1 MEHPPL
7 ASVSLLLYST
17 HPSPMMPFPKRTHTC
32 GELRTEHID
41 SHVVLCGWVH
51 AHRAFGGVT
60 FVDLRDRY
68 GVTQVVVKEDSPA
81 SVREIAEHHLRAE
94 YVIAVEGTVRLRENP
109 NPRIPTGQI
118 EVLAEH
124 ITVLAESELPPFEI
138 LEHPDKPLPSEELR
152 LRYRYLDLRRPSL
165 QRNFV
170 VRNAMYQ
177 IAHRYF
183 AEHGFIEI
191 ETPILMK
198 STPEG
203 ARDFLVPSRI
213 HKGKF
218 YALPQSPQL
227 YKQILMVAG
236 FDRYMQIAKC
246 FRDED
251 LRADR
256 QPEFTQIDIE
266 MSFIIREDIF
276 ELIEGYTALVWKE
289 ILGIELERPFPRLS
303 WHEALSRYGSD
314 KPDLRIGLELVEIT
328 RHVADCSF
336 EVFRSIASLPGGTVA
351 ALAVPNGVRL
361 SRKQLDELADVAK
374 EHGAHGMA
382 WIKWAD
388 GAVQSPIA
396 KHLGESAIEQ
406 IRAATGARDG
416 DAVLIVADQWEQ
428 CMTVLGVLRTE
439 VGRRFSFADD
449 AHFRFAWIVD
459 FPLLDWDQRELR
471 YVARHH
477 PFTAPVEEDVPL
489 LETDPLRVRAQAY
502 DLVCNGHE
510 IGGGS
515 IRIHR
520 HRLQERM
527 LELLGFSL
535 EEAHRRFGFLLEAL
549 RYGAPPHGG
558 IALGFDRWIML
569 LVGTDNI
576 RDVIAFPKTTS
587 GLSLMDGAPS
597 EVSPEQLAE
606 LGITFAWK

>member
-1 MEHPPL
+1 M
-7 ASVSLLLYST
+7 T
-17 HPSPMMPFPKRTHTC
+17 FPKRTHTC
-32 GELRTEHID
+32 GELRPAHIGAR
-41 SHVVLCGWVH
+41 VVLNGWVH
-51 AHRAFGGVT
+51 AIRSFGGVT
-60 FVDLRDRY
+60 FVDIRDRY
-68 GVTQVVVKEDSPA
+68 GITQIVADESSPDH
-81 SVREIAEHHLRAE
+81 VRQVLGSLGTE
-94 YVIAVEGTVRLRENP
+94 YVVAIEGIVRRRENP
-109 NPRIPTGQI
+109 NPRRATGEI
-118 EVLAEH
+118 EIVAESIVVLAQ
-124 ITVLAESELPPFEI
+124 SELPPFEI
-138 LEHPDKPLPSEELR
+138 AEHDEKPLASEELR

-170 VRNAMYQ
+170 LRSAVYQ

-183 AEHGFIEI
+183 AEHGFVEV

-256 QPEFTQIDIE
+256 QPEFTQIDLE
-266 MSFIIREDIF
+266 MSFVTRDDVL
-276 ELIEGYTALVWKE
+276 ELIEGFTATVWHE
-289 ILGIELERPFPRLS
+289 ILGIAVERPFPRLS
-303 WHEALSRYGSD
+303 WRQALERYGSD
-314 KPDLRIGLELVEIT
+314 KPDLRFGLELTDIT
-328 RHVADCSF
+328 AIVADTAF
-336 EVFRSIASLPGGTVA
+336 EVFRKAASDSGIVA
-351 ALAVPNGVRL
+351 ALVAPGCAGY
-361 SRKQLDELADVAK
+361 SRKQIDELAELAK
-374 EHGAHGMA
+374 KHGAGGLA
-382 WIKWAD
+382 WIKWTD

-396 KHLGESAIEQ
+396 KFLGDAVLDRIRQAI
-406 IRAATGARDG
+406 GARDG
-416 DAVLIVADQWEQ
+416 DLALIVAGEWERSL
-428 CMTVLGVLRTE
+428 VALGALRTAIAH
-439 VGRRFSFADD
+439 RLNLADSST
-449 AHFRFAWIVD
+449 FRFAWIVD
-459 FPLLDWDQRELR
+459 FPLLEWDGDQQR

-477 PFTAPVEEDVPL
+477 PFTAPMEEDLPL
-489 LETDPLRVRAQAY
+489 LDRDPLSVRAQAY

-520 HRLQERM
+520 TDLQERM
-527 LELLGFSL
+527 LELLGFSR
-535 EEAHRRFGFLLEAL
+535 EHAHERFGFLLDAL

-569 LVGTDNI
+569 LAGTDNI

-597 EVSPEQLAE
+597 EVSPEQLDE
-606 LGITFAWK
+606 LGIAIATDHRSGRATPESDSRTS